1 MATLRI
7 GAVQPPLRSGDQDPV
22 EYTRNHVL
30 PLLMSHTD
38 VDIFVLPELC
48 PIGYNQHTFDSYL
61 NECEVQQQIDEI
73 MSEAARDLRTF
84 IAYGRIGGS
93 SGHWCDTSSEVRTTS
108 RTIQHVVLNESG
120 LVVGTYN
127 KMLLCSYGDCA
138 ETRYFTAGTEFCSF
152 ECRGFR
158 LGILICADMRNPL
171 MARQLVAKSQHLVDV
186 VLQPAA
192 FSRDFSFRTWKS
204 FRETRAVENSIY
216 WVGVN
221 YAGTYYGN
229 SSFNPPWIDE
239 DCEPMVLGMKVGVLV
254 GTVERSILDHVRS
267 TMPYYQSLMVTRE
280 ECRQLL

>member
-7 GAVQPPLRSGDQDPV
+7 GAVQPPLRREDQDPV
-22 EYTRNHVL
+22 EYTIHHVL
-30 PLLMSHTD
+30 PLLMSRTD
-38 VDIFVLPELC
+38 VDILVLPELC
-48 PIGYNQHTFDSYL
+48 PIGYMQHTFDNYL
-61 NECEVQQQIDEI
+61 DERDVQGQIDEI
-73 MSEAARDLRTF
+73 MSQSARDLRTF
-84 IAYGRIGGS
+84 IAYGRIGDT
-93 SGHWCDTSSEVRTTS
+93 SGQCCKTSSETPTTS
-108 RTIQHVVLNESG
+108 RTIQHVVLDESG
-120 LVVGTYN
+120 LVVATYN
-127 KMLLCSYGDCA
+127 KLLLCHYGDCA
-138 ETRYFTAGTEFCSF
+138 EARYFTAGIELCSF

-171 MARQLVAKSQHLVDV
+171 LARQLVADSQHLVDV

-254 GTVERSILDHVRS
+254 GTVDRSILDDVRS
-267 TMPYYQSLMVTRE
+267 TMPYYRSLMVTQE
-280 ECRQLL
+280 ECRHST

>member
-1 MATLRI
+1 MTVLRI
-7 GAVQPPLRSGDQDPV
+7 GAVQPPLRQEDQDPV
-22 EYTRNHVL
+22 EYTRNQVL
-30 PLLMSHTD
+30 PLLMSRTD

-48 PIGYNQHTFDSYL
+48 PIGYIQHTLDHYL
-61 NECEVQQQIDEI
+61 DDRDVQRKIDKL
-73 MSEAARDLRTF
+73 MSDAARGLGAF
-84 IAYGRIGGS
+84 IAYGRIGDS
-93 SGHWCDTSSEVRTTS
+93 SSSSDHDCRRGDMPPLT
-108 RTIQHVVLNESG
+108 RTIEHVILDESG
-120 LVVGTYN
+120 LVVASYS
-127 KMLLCSYGDCA
+127 KMLLCHYGDCA
-138 ETRYFTAGTEFCSF
+138 ETRYFTAGTELCSF

-171 MARQLVAKSQHLVDV
+171 MARRLVAESHHMVDV

-221 YAGTYYGN
+221 YAGAYYGN

-239 DCEPMVLGMKVGVLV
+239 DSEPIVLGMKEGVLV

-267 TMPYYQSLMVTRE
+267 TMPYYQILMVSS
-280 ECRQLL
+280 